1 MSKTR
6 QKPKRPRENYPLFP
20 HSNGQW
26 AKKIRQKLY
35 YFGAWSDPDGAE
47 AKYLQDREYLQ
58 AGRKPPQVS
67 SGCRLR
73 DLVNRFLTVKESLR
87 DSGELSPRSF
97 QDYFKACERIIEH
110 FGRERLVSDI
120 RVEDF
125 EGYRQEIAKGRGLHA
140 IGTQVTL
147 CRMLFN
153 FAYENELI
161 ETPVRF
167 GQNFKRPSKKSMR
180 LDRASKQKQNGLKMF
195 EADECQK
202 LLEHAGRNLKA
213 MILLGLNGAL
223 GASDIAEIPK
233 KAVSNGYLTY
243 ARVKT
248 GIDRRIPLWPETIE
262 AISDAVKH
270 RTQPK
275 EPADNELIFLTKY
288 GQRWVRIGPNGKS
301 NIDKVCDEFN
311 KLLKDQCMK
320 RPGVS
325 FYALRHT
332 FETIAAKT
340 GDQVAVDAIMG
351 HVNDSMASHYR
362 ERIDDDQLLAVTDFV
377 RKWLYAKPKKKRAT
391 KKA

>member
-1 MSKTR
+1 M
-6 QKPKRPRENYPLFP
+6 
-20 HSNGQW
+20 
-26 AKKIRQKLY
+26 
-35 YFGAWSDPDGAE
+35 
-47 AKYLQDREYLQ
+47 
-58 AGRKPPQVS
+58 S

-195 EADECQK
+195 EANECQT
-202 LLEHAGRNLKA
+202 LLKNAGRNVKA

-223 GASDIAEIPK
+223 GASDLADIPK
-233 KAVSNGYLTY
+233 NAIRDGYLTF

-248 GIDRRIPLWPETIE
+248 GVDRRIPLWPETVD
-262 AISDAVKH
+262 AIAEVLKH
-270 RTQPK
+270 RPQPK
-275 EPADNELIFLTKY
+275 DSADSELVFLTKY
-288 GQRWVRIGPNGKS
+288 GQRWVRTGPNGKS

-311 KLLKDQCMK
+311 KLLRAQSLK

-351 HVNDSMASHYR
+351 HINDSMASHYR
-362 ERIDDDQLLAVTDFV
+362 ERIDDDQLQAVTDYV
-377 RKWLYAKPKKKRAT
+377 RKWLFNEPKRKD
-391 KKA
+391 